1 MVDRRNA
8 RFLPCATWCF
18 DPRSL
23 KRSGTCPCSQIG
35 VRRWAGN
42 RHFTRCRR
50 CRAAHISPTPT
61 RCRRGGWTSYA
72 TFNAPAE
79 KLGLDTPHTWDGV
92 KGSKSTEVRELNL
105 EVRPL
110 LDERSSARP
119 PNTSRPRPRR
129 SAVLHLHRA
138 CEHAP
143 ARSGHPDFDQ
153 TDPSRLGLYADLIAE
168 LDHRVG
174 QIMDCLD
181 EAGVAD
187 DTLLVFSSDN
197 GGLIDTVPHGCS
209 SGPFRGGFFTPRWD
223 GSTRTA
229 AMVRYPGTVPE
240 GVVTQQMLSAHD

>member
-1 MVDRRNA
+1 MSDRRQDH
-8 RFLPCATWCF
+8 RLRQGQGQGQGDQPFFTY
-18 DPRSL
+18 
-23 KRSGTCPCSQIG
+23 IG
-35 VRRWAGN
+35 
-42 RHFTRCRR
+42 
-50 CRAAHISPTPT
+50 
-61 RCRRGGWTSYA
+61 
-72 TFNAPAE
+72 
-79 KLGLDTPHTWDGV
+79 LG
-92 KGSKSTEVRELNL
+92 
-105 EVRPL
+105 
-110 LDERSSARP
+110 
-119 PNTSRPRPRR
+119 
-129 SAVLHLHRA
+129 
-138 CEHAP
+138 EHAP

-209 SGPFRGGFFTPRWD
+209 SGPFRGGFFTPRLD